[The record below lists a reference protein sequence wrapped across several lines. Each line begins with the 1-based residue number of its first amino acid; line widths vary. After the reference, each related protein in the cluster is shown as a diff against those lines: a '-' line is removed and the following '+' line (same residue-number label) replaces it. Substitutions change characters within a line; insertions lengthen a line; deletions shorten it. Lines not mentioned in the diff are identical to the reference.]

1 MLRIVVLTSRE
12 SFIWYSMQ
20 EVIPYIEACWEGMS
34 SEDYEVVTFN
44 IDSLSVAELTPK
56 LIGAD
61 RVVITCFN
69 YRMCKVVQYI
79 REILRLNINFLIHVH
94 NLSTIAFWPYRYFA
108 SSEVF
113 LRSDIF
119 ITSCYN
125 DKKVLQKVFQNPE
138 IHVIPYF
145 AKNVLPSA
153 KETLQTPQN
162 IVYFGRISAQKN
174 LHNLI
179 LGYSI
184 LKHKFGDQVPPLI
197 LFGKEDHVGSPNMN
211 IRSET
216 YLEFLQSLCSK
227 LKISGS
233 VFFKGHVDRQLIDDF
248 LNDKA
253 NLFVSPS
260 LHSEESFGVA
270 AMQSIL
276 ARNRALLSDWGVHS
290 DFKAHF
296 PNQVDL
302 IPVSESDFGPSISA
316 DNIANAMWKCLS
328 IPEAK
333 ISFETDP
340 YYSSTYYLTEQ
351 KKAVSVEYNA
361 SPLHYTP
368 LADQVYETKMDY
380 TTSSTQIFSN
390 FQDPL
395 FHQIAKF
402 YIGDTEAPDFP
413 ADHYNYSAVPWM
425 TYADEIFMIDDP
437 QKGPLLIQNDLE
449 DIKNYKVQ
457 ISESLSVSIS
467 TRICEKLFKCG
478 YINRLS

>member
-12 SFIWYSMQ
+12 SFVWYSMQ

-34 SEDYEVVTFN
+34 SAEYEIITFN

-79 REILRLNINFLIHVH
+79 REILQLNINFLIHVH

-113 LRSDIF
+113 LKSDTF
-119 ITSCYN
+119 ITSCFN
-125 DKKVLQKVFQNPE
+125 DKKVLQKVFQDPSVF
-138 IHVIPYF
+138 VIPF
-145 AKNVLPSA
+145 FSKNASPSS
-153 KETLQTPQN
+153 KQSLERPQN

-179 LGYSI
+179 LAYAF
-184 LKHKFGDQVPPLI
+184 LKQRNAEQVPPLI
-197 LFGKEDHVGSPNMN
+197 LFGKEDYVGSPNMN
-211 IRSET
+211 IRCET
-216 YLEFLQSLCSK
+216 YLEFLQNLCKK
-227 LKISGS
+227 LNVVSS

-248 LNDKA
+248 LNEKS

-296 PNQVDL
+296 PDQVDL
-302 IPVSESDFGPSISA
+302 IPVTESAYGPSISA
-316 DNIANAMWKCLS
+316 DSIAQAIWKCLNY
-328 IPEAK
+328 PENSNPFQ
-333 ISFETDP
+333 IDS
-340 YYSSTYYLTEQ
+340 YYSAEYYLSEQ
-351 KKAVSVEYNA
+351 KKAVSIEYK
-361 SPLHYTP
+361 SQPLPYTA
-368 LADQVYETKMDY
+368 LADQVYEAKMDF
-380 TTSSTQIFSN
+380 TISSTQIFSG
-390 FQDPL
+390 FHDPL

-402 YIGDTEAPDFP
+402 YIGDSESPDF
-413 ADHYNYSAVPWM
+413 DSKHLRFIAVPWM
-425 TYADEIFMIDDP
+425 TYADEIFMVDDP
-437 QKGPLLIQNDLE
+437 QKGPLLIQDDQD
-449 DIKNYKVQ
+449 DIKNYEIQ
-457 ISESLSVSIS
+457 ISETQILRVSQ
-467 TRICEKLFKCG
+467 RICEKLFKCG
-478 YINRLS
+478 YVNRLS